1 MTTNFAF
8 PRVGLV
14 IVAPAQFRTSARTDN
29 GGARQ
34 TGRRHSC
41 GELEQARQ
49 LYAYRMESSWNL
61 AGVGLPLMVMD
72 LDSQA
77 MSSRDSTVRRTRN

>member
-14 IVAPAQFRTSARTDN
+14 IVAAAQFRTSARTDN

-41 GELEQARQ
+41 GELEQARP
-49 LYAYRMESSWNL
+49 LYAYGMESSWNL